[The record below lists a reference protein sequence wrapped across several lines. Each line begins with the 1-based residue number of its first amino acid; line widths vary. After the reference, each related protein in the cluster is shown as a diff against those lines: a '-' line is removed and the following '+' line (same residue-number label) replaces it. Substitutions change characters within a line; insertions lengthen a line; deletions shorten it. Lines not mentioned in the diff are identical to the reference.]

1 MDLTPREIDVLKLPA
16 AGVSY
21 AEIAQ
26 KLTVST
32 NTVKTHLKRIYSKL
46 EVTNRLQAINRAR
59 DLELLR

>member
-1 MDLTPREIDVLKLPA
+1 MDLTPREIDVLKLLA